1 MTLTEFYE
9 QVGGSYETAINRLR
23 RDELIKK
30 YLKMFLDDASFAK
43 LDAAVSAKDVTAVF
57 EASHALKGLA
67 ANLELTRLFNAA
79 SAICE
84 DTRHGSPA
92 GNLDEEMAA
101 VKNEYNLAVA
111 SIQEVE

>member
-1 MTLTEFYE
+1 MTLDEFYAE
-9 QVGGSYETAINRLR
+9 VGGSYETAIKRLR

-30 YLKMFLDDASFAK
+30 YLKMFLADDSYSKLESAVASKESKAI
-43 LDAAVSAKDVTAVF
+43 F

-79 SAICE
+79 STICE
-84 DTRHGSPA
+84 DTRHGEPTGDVDA
-92 GNLDEEMAA
+92 EMES

-111 SIQEVE
+111 SIQELV